1 MAVYKRTYRRYEGAL
16 TPEWSRFMVPMRFAF
31 EDLYRSR
38 ILAMLLLGSAIVPA
52 SAAFIIYLRH
62 SAAAALLV
70 GTNASRMLAINEEFF
85 MTILGWQSML
95 CFFVTAFVGPGLVS
109 PDLANNALPLY
120 LSRPFSR
127 TEYVLGKLSVLLTL
141 QSAMTWVPGLLLVAL
156 EGYLEGNGW
165 LGANLH
171 IVSGLFLG
179 SWIWMLVLSMLAL
192 ALSAW
197 VKWKPV
203 AGALLFGVFF
213 VMGGFAAAINGILR
227 TRWGNLLNIS
237 HLIGAV
243 WVSLFERPI
252 RRGAGAVFF
261 RVSRAEEIPIWACWL
276 ALSAILVACL
286 WLLNRRIRGVEV
298 VS

>member
-1 MAVYKRTYRRYEGAL
+1 MAVYKRTYRRYEGSL
-16 TPEWSRFMVPMRFAF
+16 TAEWSRFLVPLRFTF

-38 ILAMLLLGSAIVPA
+38 ILAMLLLASAVVPA
-52 SAAFIIYLRH
+52 GAAFIIYLRH
-62 SAAAALLV
+62 SAVAALLV
-70 GTNASRMLAINEEFF
+70 GENASRMLAINEQFF

-127 TEYVLGKLSVLLTL
+127 TEYVLGKLTVLLAL
-141 QSAMTWVPGLLLVAL
+141 QSAMTWVPGLQLVAL
-156 EGYLEGNGW
+156 QSYLEDGW
-165 LGANLH
+165 LQANFH

-213 VMGGFAAAINGILR
+213 VMGGFGAAINGILR

-237 HLIGAV
+237 HLIGAA
-243 WVSLFERPI
+243 WVSLFDRPM

-276 ALSAILVACL
+276 ALSAIVVGCL
-286 WLLNRRIRGVEV
+286 WLLSRRIRGVEV